1 MDIFDPSDDRSS
13 YRIKV
18 SVKNNLLLSAIEDAG
33 YKSAAEFARAAG
45 LRETDVSALVA
56 LRFAPIGKQGE
67 FTLTAQRIMEAL
79 GAAPSDLWTT
89 EQLNMSLPRNTRD
102 YCLNGRTVLSILGG
116 NAPKLEGTVFE
127 QNDQP
132 EDHVYEQDLKAIIE
146 QSLDQCTPRQ
156 AKVLRLRFGIGCKEH
171 TLWETGDVLNIGPER
186 VRQIEAKAFRKLRQL
201 GSADGALKDLRVEEF
216 GAASLKEKDF
226 WEEFDAKVQ
235 AHHDQNVSQEG
246 GE

>member
-18 SVKNNLLLSAIEDAG
+18 SVKNNLLLSAIEEAG

-89 EQLNMSLPRNTRD
+89 EQLNMSLPRNTGTIVSTVKRS
-102 YCLNGRTVLSILGG
+102 YPFLVATHLN
-116 NAPKLEGTVFE
+116 
-127 QNDQP
+127 
-132 EDHVYEQDLKAIIE
+132 
-146 QSLDQCTPRQ
+146 
-156 AKVLRLRFGIGCKEH
+156 
-171 TLWETGDVLNIGPER
+171 
-186 VRQIEAKAFRKLRQL
+186 
-201 GSADGALKDLRVEEF
+201 
-216 GAASLKEKDF
+216 
-226 WEEFDAKVQ
+226 
-235 AHHDQNVSQEG
+235 
-246 GE
+246 

>member
-1 MDIFDPSDDRSS
+1 MDIFDPSDERSS

-45 LRETDVSALVA
+45 LKDTDVSGLVA
-56 LRFAPIGKQGE
+56 LRYAPIGKQGE
-67 FTLTAQRIMEAL
+67 FTLTAQKIMEAL

-89 EQLNMSLPRNTRD
+89 EQLNMSLLRNTRD
-102 YCLNGRTVLSILGG
+102 YCLNGRAVLSILGG
-116 NAPKLEGTVFE
+116 NAPKLEGAVFE

-132 EDHVYEQDLKAIIE
+132 EDHVYEQDFKTVVE

-171 TLWETGDVLNIGPER
+171 TLEETGAVFNVGRER
-186 VRQIEAKAFRKLRQL
+186 IRQIEAQALRKLRQL

-216 GAASLKEKDF
+216 GAASLKEKNF
-226 WEEFDAKVQ
+226 WEDFDARMQ

-246 GE
+246 EE

>member
-1 MDIFDPSDDRSS
+1 MDILDPSDNRSS

-18 SVKNNLLLSAIEDAG
+18 SVKNNLLLSAIEEAG
-33 YKSAAEFARAAG
+33 YKSAAEFARAAD
-45 LRETDVSALVA
+45 LRETDVSGLVA

-89 EQLNMSLPRNTRD
+89 EQLNMSLTRNTKD

-132 EDHVYEQDLKAIIE
+132 EEHVYEQDLKAIIE
-146 QSLDQCTPRQ
+146 QSLDQCTLKE

-171 TLWETGDVLNIGPER
+171 TLEEVGAVFNLSRNRIQ
-186 VRQIEAKAFRKLRQL
+186 QIESQALRHLREL
-201 GSADGALKDLRVEEF
+201 GSGDGALKDLRVEEF

-226 WEEFDAKVQ
+226 WEEIDARIQ
-235 AHHDQNVSQEG
+235 ARHDQNFSPEG
-246 GE
+246 EE